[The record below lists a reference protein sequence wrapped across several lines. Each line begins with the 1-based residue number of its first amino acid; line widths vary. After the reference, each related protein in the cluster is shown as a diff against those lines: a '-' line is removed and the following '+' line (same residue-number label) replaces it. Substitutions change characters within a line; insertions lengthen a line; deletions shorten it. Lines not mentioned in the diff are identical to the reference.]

1 MAETDLESETD
12 ALAQLP
18 GLPANELRLIHP
30 DERPQFDRLLC
41 EHHYVHNA
49 TLVGETL
56 RYVAV
61 APDGRWLAL
70 LGWASP
76 ALHLR
81 PRDRWLGW
89 SEPQRAARLCLVAQN
104 SRFLL
109 LTERNHY
116 PNLASHL
123 LAHCTRRLAADWL
136 TAHGHTVLVA
146 ESFVDPDQV

>member
-1 MAETDLESETD
+1 MADSDLPPSS
-12 ALAQLP
+12 L
-18 GLPANELRLIHP
+18 GVPAFELRLILA
-30 DERPQFDRLLC
+30 DERARFDQELC
-41 EHHYVHNA
+41 LHHYLKNA

-89 SEPQRAARLCLVAQN
+89 SEPQRDERLCLNAQN

-116 PNLASHL
+116 PNLASNL
-123 LAHCTRRLAADWL
+123 LAH
-136 TAHGHTVLVA
+136 
-146 ESFVDPDQV
+146 